1 VFAEVGGGKAGQ
13 AHLLCKS
20 YPVPRMSDAP
30 SLSSS
35 RLEQVILDG
44 IAETPLPGLAN
55 PLWEQVEATGTT
67 LWLDTGD
74 MDQAARLWN
83 PSFQAL
89 TTNNSLL
96 NKEIQKGLYDSWIPA
111 AAAAVQAD
119 QPGISEQ
126 DLVLEIA
133 FALNARHGLRLVQR
147 FGARVSVELHT
158 DLAHDV
164 ERSLSYGRRYAA
176 LCPDFIVKV
185 PLTPSGLVAARHL
198 EEEGIPVNF
207 TLGFSARQN
216 YLIASTARTHWVN
229 VFLGR
234 LNAYAA
240 ENNLCDG
247 RWVGERATM
256 ASQAGLR
263 ELRDRLG
270 VPTAQIAASMRGG
283 DQVETLA
290 GLDVYTMPVAV
301 AQAYL
306 DAAPRSVKDCT
317 GEDYQPQWSEE
328 VALKLEGMNDLWDL
342 SDSFR
347 AAVDPLAGLPLAEL
361 TPERIENALHDGG
374 VGGLFPRLS
383 EEETAAIKADGK
395 APIRERW
402 LADIASGR
410 CGLDGLFTLAGLYAF
425 AVDQAALDARIRSQ
439 LS

>member
-1 VFAEVGGGKAGQ
+1 
-13 AHLLCKS
+13 
-20 YPVPRMSDAP
+20 MSDAP
-30 SLSSS
+30 PLSSS
-35 RLEQVILDG
+35 RLDQVIREG
-44 IAETPLPGLAN
+44 VAESALAGLPN
-55 PLWEQVEATGTT
+55 PLWEQVQATGTT

-83 PSFQAL
+83 PSFEAL

-111 AAAAVQAD
+111 AAAAAEAD
-119 QPGISEQ
+119 RPGIDGQ

-164 ERSLSYGRRYAA
+164 ERSVDYGRRYAA

-185 PLTPSGLVAARHL
+185 PLTPSGLVAARRL

-216 YLIASTARTHWVN
+216 YLIATVARPHWVN

-240 ENNLCDG
+240 EYGLCDG

-256 ASQAGLR
+256 ASQAGIKELR
-263 ELRDRLG
+263 ERLG

-306 DAAPRSVKDCT
+306 DAAPREVKDRT
-317 GEDYQPQWSEE
+317 GEDYRPQWAEE
-328 VALKLEGMNDLWDL
+328 IAVKVEGMEQLWELDDKL
-342 SDSFR
+342 R
-347 AAVDPLAGLPLAEL
+347 AAVDPLGAIPAAEL
-361 TPERIENALHDGG
+361 DPAAIEEALHAGG

-383 EEETAAIKADGK
+383 EDETAALKADGK
-395 APIRERW
+395 APIRDRW
-402 LADIASGR
+402 LADVASGR

-425 AVDQAALDARIRSQ
+425 AVDQEALDARIRSQ